1 MTDEGR
7 GRRRV
12 RGALAVALLA
22 GVLIGALQLTPV
34 GAHVSGTITHLW
46 RDHIRPKADAR
57 YVRDN
62 ELLWA
67 VVAPD
72 GSLEHGDGVVSSAK
86 LDTGSYEVIF
96 RRDVTEC
103 AYVASIQHSSQT
115 GETLVEP
122 RNGNANGVFVGTFTS
137 AGAPADKR
145 FHLIVACG

>member
-22 GVLIGALQLTPV
+22 GVVIGALQLTPV
-34 GAHVSGTITHLW
+34 GAHVSGTVAHLW
-46 RDHIRPKADAR
+46 RDHIRPKTDAR

-72 GSLEHGDGVVSSAK
+72 GSLVRGSNVTSSAK
-86 LDTGSYEVIF
+86 LDPGTYEVVF
-96 RRDVTEC
+96 ARDVSGC
-103 AYVASIQHSSQT
+103 AYAGNVEHSSVS
-115 GETLVEP
+115 GEVLVEP
-122 RNGNANGVFVGTFTS
+122 LFLEERGVFVTTYTS
-137 AGAPADKR
+137 AGSQTDKR